1 MQKKNNVNIAELYDE
16 FITEF
21 HRTFP
26 HYWTRLR
33 YCSADVGYTKNFFVL
48 RSYATKVAFIDRRSG
63 ICYDVLR
70 AVYGYTATSS
80 QHIRKF
86 AEDYHAIKTI
96 RIDSNDQLAYILQD
110 E

>member
-1 MQKKNNVNIAELYDE
+1 MKKKININIAELYDE
-16 FITEF
+16 FIMEF
-21 HRTFP
+21 DRTFP
-26 HYWTRLR
+26 YHWKKLR
-33 YCSADVGYTKNFFVL
+33 YSAADVGYTKNFFVL
-48 RSYATKVAFIDRRSG
+48 RSYETNVAFIDRRSG

-70 AVYGYTATSS
+70 AVYGYTATSA

-96 RIDSNDQLAYILQD
+96 RIDSNDQLAYNLQD

>member
-1 MQKKNNVNIAELYDE
+1 MQKKNAVNIAELYDE

-21 HRTFP
+21 HRTSP
-26 HYWTRLR
+26 HYWTQLR
-33 YCSADVGYTKNFFVL
+33 SCSAYVGHTKNFIVL
-48 RSYATKVAFIDRRSG
+48 HSYTTNVAFIDRRTR
-63 ICYDVLR
+63 ICYDILR
-70 AVYGYTATSS
+70 AVYGYTSTSC

-96 RIDSNDQLAYILQD
+96 RIDSNDQLAYTLQ

>member
-1 MQKKNNVNIAELYDE
+1 MQKKNAVNIAEIYNDFLA
-16 FITEF
+16 EF
-21 HRTFP
+21 HSTFP
-26 HYWTRLR
+26 HYWKQLR
-33 YCSADVGYTKNFFVL
+33 YCSADVGYTRHFFVL
-48 RSYATKVAFIDRRSG
+48 RSYTTNVAFIDRRTG

-86 AEDYHAIKTI
+86 AEDYRAIKTI
-96 RIDSNDQLAYILQD
+96 RIDSHNQLIYTSQD

>member
-1 MQKKNNVNIAELYDE
+1 MKKKNVNIAEIYDE

-26 HYWTRLR
+26 HYWKQLR
-33 YCSADVGYTKNFFVL
+33 YCSADVGHTKNFLVL
-48 RSYATKVAFIDRRSG
+48 RSYATNVAFIDRRSG
-63 ICYDVLR
+63 ICYDILR
-70 AVYGYTATSS
+70 AVYGYTATSA

-86 AEDYHAIKTI
+86 SEDYHAIKTI
-96 RIDSNDQLAYILQD
+96 RIDSHDQLIYHQQD